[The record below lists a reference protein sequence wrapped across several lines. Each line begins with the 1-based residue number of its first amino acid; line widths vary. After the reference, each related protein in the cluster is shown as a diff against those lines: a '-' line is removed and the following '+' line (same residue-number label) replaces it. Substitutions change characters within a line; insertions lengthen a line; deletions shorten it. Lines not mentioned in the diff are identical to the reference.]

1 MLACSVF
8 LVAFLLLEAL
18 SLVSKADEATVLVM
32 AQFVLAAHRFYW
44 RLNAFSLQ
52 MLAVLGLVEWVP
64 TTELQAVFQRV
75 LLETILSFLLS
86 FCLVSLVAL

>member
-64 TTELQAVFQRV
+64 TELQAVFQRV
-75 LLETILSFLLS
+75 SVETILSFLLS
-86 FCLVSLVAL
+86 FYLVSLVAL